1 MKQLL
6 LACIIIAST
15 NTKAQHL
22 FTTLGPGITNKY
34 LSVELQ
40 AGVRVHNYTLAAGY
54 IAMPDAS
61 QPAIFNIRAGHTITN
76 SAQLYIGYVFIH
88 KSNHY
93 KEMNSK
99 SWQVG
104 GQYHFMH
111 YDKGTFFI
119 SASYSPKYPSAHVGM
134 SYNLFK
140 N

>member
-1 MKQLL
+1 MRTILF
-6 LACIIIAST
+6 ACIILASIR
-15 NTKAQHL
+15 TKAQL

-34 LSVELQ
+34 LSIELQ
-40 AGVRVHNYTLAAGY
+40 AGARVHNTTLSAGY

-61 QPAIFNIRAGHTITN
+61 QPALFNIRAGQTISN
-76 SAQLYIGYVFIH
+76 RGHVYVGYVFIH

-93 KEMNSK
+93 KYMNSK

-111 YDKGTFFI
+111 YDKGTFFVT
-119 SASYSPKYPSAHVGM
+119 ASYSPGYPSAHVGM

-140 N
+140 D